1 MPNDRLPKKLLF
13 GEVNGLRPG
22 GRGLVS
28 MMLHGVIVK
37 NVELVDLIE
46 MRKTDWFGE
55 TRLLFLSSLQQSL
68 LNTNSLSSVKMLW
81 LTAHCFASEKLY
93 YKRKLVCFHK
103 QHCPLETC
111 LVMAFACY
119 TAAHLPSCWQTDFLG
134 RRTVRVKALQ
144 LALRTLSAAVVP
156 PTHAFDGELAVN

>member
-119 TAAHLPSCWQTDFLG
+119 TAAHLPSC
-134 RRTVRVKALQ
+134 
-144 LALRTLSAAVVP
+144 
-156 PTHAFDGELAVN
+156 